1 MRITCV
7 TYWKGADSLMLD
19 SSEYFD
25 PDQETLQRD
34 SVLKAQLLLWC
45 IARLGSKCGV
55 SCRFRSISSAPGTSD
70 S

>member
-1 MRITCV
+1 
-7 TYWKGADSLMLD
+7 MLD

-25 PDQETLQRD
+25 PGQETLQRD